1 MRLTTFPSCETHG
14 ERERERERVGV
25 VNGENGEFARRNRG
39 GKTVTE
45 TVLDE
50 DKYIGEV
57 L

>member
-14 ERERERERVGV
+14 ERERKRVV